1 MTSFQSR
8 LHEIQFFV
16 YDWMIRETD
25 PFTVSS
31 HEEDD
36 SDDDGSARSTPVAY
50 KDLTL
55 MGYTIPS
62 VPEDLRPHAPILAEK
77 GMARL
82 CVQGYRPYFYVS
94 LPSWVNKT
102 YLTKYGTVIIRRIIE
117 TMRYHE
123 PADCPRSSSSGGRER
138 CPRCWETKP
147 AMGNN
152 QFVERGRLYYGQTR
166 RPHDADP
173 NRGTARWWYLRLRF
187 MTQAERRRGRYL
199 LDKKP
204 IRLPSWRVG
213 KTEFGTD
220 RWTCRVYE
228 AEASPVLQMTSN
240 HRLPTVGWIRL
251 REGAKMTFGKK
262 VGVNWEIRCDVND
275 LLVCAARED
284 IPPPTILS
292 FDIEV
297 YSADKNR
304 MPSADNVTDEI
315 FEIGV
320 SAQSRASGIVSRY
333 LLQSCPMERQDAF
346 RTAWDGSKGRLILC
360 SGEKELLLRFRELWQ
375 HCNPQIVTGYNIFG
389 FDFPYILDRCRMH
402 GIEDTFLRLGP
413 FQERASIREVA
424 WSSAAYRDQH
434 FVFPETQGV
443 LSVDL
448 LPLIRRDFKLSN
460 YKLKTVSSFFI
471 GDTKDPLTPQDLFR
485 AFEHL
490 WRREKAEFDG
500 MLEAAVY
507 CIQDADLVLR
517 LFHHLQTWIGL
528 CEMARISQVSLW
540 SLYTQGQQI
549 KVFSQIYR
557 LCQEKQFVIDP
568 PAEPDVLPYTGA
580 TVFPPKPGIYSWVVP
595 FDFASLYP
603 TTIIA
608 YNIDYSTY
616 IEETSLMNF
625 HPSEYHTIEW
635 EEHTACNHDPEVYT
649 PATRPTYVFC
659 GTRRYHFL
667 KEPKGVLP
675 ELLESLLDARK
686 QTRRQLAG
694 LPKEDTMREVLDKRQ
709 LAYKISANSMYGAMG
724 VVRGYLPFMPG
735 AMCTTAMGR
744 QNIEKAAAHVQSVY
758 GAELIY
764 GDTDSIYV
772 HFPTID
778 QAQTLWDH
786 ACRIEKELL
795 SLFPRPMKLAFE
807 EKLYKKF
814 LILTKK
820 RYMALACDENDRLDA
835 KLTIRGVMLARR
847 DNCVWARRFYERTV
861 RSLMASNGMTE
872 MINEIAEGILDLFTL
887 RVPLVNLI
895 ITKLVGSGYTLPP
908 LPSDP
913 KKRTKRLADLGLQHR
928 ETETIPTECV
938 CGTRGCQAVKRPLP
952 ALAPDKKHGH
962 ALGLRWMPVI
972 EALFRQ
978 CFAQK
983 TLALRFSNQT
993 RLASSEYLT
1002 LIRSGTLVEWRMHT
1016 ERLFYTS
1023 ASSLP
1028 SSVSLGSDGLL
1039 GQNHQ
1044 NIGVIDWIIRR
1055 AISSPIPEVGE
1066 FPPKQTLEQRGWNPV
1081 MLQIGRETLRRVLDL
1096 STAHEI
1102 KLTAPLTIE
1111 QVQKYIEKEAWNA
1124 DARRRRHC
1132 DRCDCFGCAV
1142 DQRSLPAHA
1151 QLARRM
1157 HRRGTIVEAGTRL
1170 EYVVIRHPND
1180 PKAKLFEK
1188 LEDPAHCRRFGR
1200 LYRIDPFYYLHLLSF
1215 PMDQLLEVCFHK
1227 PKLFSREVEYHQ
1239 KKWQCIQEMVAR
1251 TSPEFHVLEAVC
1263 PYQETLRFALPI
1275 PSRLRSR
1282 NGRKTL

>member
-1 MTSFQSR
+1 MTLQSR

-16 YDWMIRETD
+16 YDWMIQETD
-25 PFTVSS
+25 PFAAAPS
-31 HEEDD
+31 HDDEDSPDEEE
-36 SDDDGSARSTPVAY
+36 SGRSTPPMP

-55 MGYTIPS
+55 MGYTIPTI
-62 VPEDLRPHAPILAEK
+62 PEDLRSHAPTLEN
-77 GMARL
+77 GVARL

-94 LPSWVNKT
+94 LPSWVSKP
-102 YLTKYGTVIIRRIIE
+102 YLIRHGTLIIRRIVE
-117 TMRYHE
+117 MMRYHDA
-123 PADCPRSSSSGGRER
+123 ADCPRASSSYARER
-138 CPRCWETKP
+138 CPRCWDTRP
-147 AMGNN
+147 AMGKN

-166 RPHDADP
+166 RSHGTADAQ
-173 NRGTARWWYLRLRF
+173 GVARWWYLRLRF
-187 MTQAERRRGRYL
+187 TTQAERRRGRYL
-199 LDKKP
+199 IDKKP
-204 IRLPSWRVG
+204 VRLPSWRVG
-213 KTEFGTD
+213 NTELGTD
-220 RWTCRVYE
+220 RWMCRVYE
-228 AEASPVLQMTSN
+228 AEASPILQMTSN
-240 HRLPTVGWIRL
+240 HRLPTVGWVRL
-251 REGAKMTFGKK
+251 REGARTAI
-262 VGVNWEIRCDVND
+262 GVRSSPNWEVRCHIDD
-275 LLVCAARED
+275 ILVCQVRED
-284 IPPPTILS
+284 VPRPTILS

-304 MPSADNVTDEI
+304 MPSAENATDEI

-320 SAQSRASGIVSRY
+320 SAQSRTTGIVSRY
-333 LLQSCPMERQDAF
+333 LLQSCPKQQQEAF
-346 RTAWDGSKGRLILC
+346 RAAWDGSKGRLVLC
-360 SGEKELLLRFRELWQ
+360 SGEKELLLRFRDLWQ

-389 FDFPYILDRCRMH
+389 FDFPYILDRCRRH
-402 GIEDTFLRLGP
+402 GIEDTFLHLGP
-413 FQERASIREVA
+413 FHEKASIREVA

-448 LPLIRRDFKLSN
+448 LPLVRRDFKLSN

-485 AFEHL
+485 AFEQL
-490 WRREKAEFDG
+490 WRQDNAGCEG

-616 IEETSLMNF
+616 IEEASLA
-625 HPSEYHTIEW
+625 HHLPSTYHTIEW
-635 EEHTACNHDPEVYT
+635 EEHTACAHDPEVYT

-659 GTRRYHFL
+659 GARRYHFL

-694 LPKEDTMREVLDKRQ
+694 LPKDDAMREVLDKRQ

-820 RYMALACDENDRLDA
+820 RYMALACDEKDRLDA

-861 RSLMASNGMTE
+861 RSLMASSGMTE
-872 MINEIAEGILDLFTL
+872 MINEIADGIQDLFTL
-887 RVPLVNLI
+887 RIPLANLI

-913 KKRTKRLADLGLQHR
+913 KKRTKRLTDLGLQHR
-928 ETETIPTECV
+928 ETETIPTECA
-938 CGTRGCQAVKRPLP
+938 CGTRGCQAVKRPPLT
-952 ALAPDKKHGH
+952 ASSDKTNVDPVG
-962 ALGLRWMPVI
+962 LGWMMAI
-972 EALFRQ
+972 EALFRH
-978 CFAQK
+978 CFTQR
-983 TLALRFSNQT
+983 TPTLRFSNQT

-1002 LIRSGTLVEWRMHT
+1002 LIRTGTLLEWRAQT
-1016 ERLFYTS
+1016 DRQFYT
-1023 ASSLP
+1023 P
-1028 SSVSLGSDGLL
+1028 NPVSDPTQSDELLGSS
-1039 GQNHQ
+1039 HQ
-1044 NIGVIDWIIRR
+1044 NMGVIDWILRR
-1055 AISSPIPEVGE
+1055 ARTSPPPEAGA

-1081 MLQIGRETLRRVLDL
+1081 MLQIGRETLRRLIDL
-1096 STAHEI
+1096 PTAHEI

-1111 QVQKYIEKEAWNA
+1111 QLQKYVEKEVWNA

-1170 EYVVIRHPND
+1170 EYVVVRHPND

-1188 LEDPAHCRRFGR
+1188 LEDPAHCRRFGS

-1275 PSRLRSR
+1275 PSRMRLR